1 MIPFLRYKVLYLL
14 ISSIVIGTGLFYA
27 GVYGYRFSIEFVGG
41 TLLDYQVAAPVS
53 EEDVQQIAKKNSIEL
68 NDVLTTGKK
77 ISLRANPITDRQEKS
92 FRDELAKKVGKPVTI
107 SRYET
112 VGPVIGR
119 ETLKKTAWAVLLAMI
134 GILCYMTY
142 AFKRWTHGL
151 AAICAM
157 LHDIAVVLGIYAIFG
172 HFWGAEVDL
181 LFVTALLTTLS
192 FSVHDTIVVFDKIR
206 EYQRTTKGA
215 LEDLTDRALTE
226 TMVRS
231 INNSLTIILMLIPLS
246 LFGGELIRFFSM
258 TLLAGTITGTYSS
271 PFVATPL
278 FVLFEKSPTK
288 R

>member
-1 MIPFLRYKVLYLL
+1 MIPFLRYKTIYAL
-14 ISSIVIGTGLFYA
+14 ISLAVIGTGLFYA

-41 TLLDYQVAAPVS
+41 TLLDYQVAAPIS
-53 EEDVQQIAKKNSIEL
+53 KADIQQLAEKNTIDLNSIQISE
-68 NDVLTTGKK
+68 KK
-77 ISLRANPITDRQEKS
+77 VSLRANPITDTQEKS
-92 FRDELAKKVGKPVTI
+92 FREGVAKKIGKPVTV

-112 VGPVIGR
+112 IGPVIGR
-119 ETLKKTAWAVLLAMI
+119 ETLKKTGWAVILAMI

-206 EYQRTTKGA
+206 EYQRTTKGT
-215 LEDLTDRALTE
+215 LEDLADRALTD

-258 TLLAGTITGTYSS
+258 TLLVGTITGTYSS

-278 FVLFEKSPTK
+278 FVLFEKSSS
-288 R
+288 RR